1 MYEVRVT
8 FFTEESMGLIDE
20 LYDYI
25 SKKFDTE
32 EIAIIAEANEEK
44 QC

>member
-8 FFTEESMGLIDE
+8 FFTEESMGLIEE
-20 LYDYI
+20 LYNYI
-25 SKKFDTE
+25 SEQFDTE
-32 EIAIIAEANEEK
+32 EIVIIAEANEEK